1 LVRAAIVN
9 GGKKRAVANYFNR
22 LENVVKEKYEKKS
35 PLPRLKVAY
44 GSARF
49 APGGYGRMS
58 TPTTSVFRACQHR
71 FPTAV
76 VDEFR
81 STIMH
86 SAGRG
91 ALKLVYS
98 QAMRKTVRGLLWW
111 NHTSPLG
118 KHFVNRD
125 FNAAKNI
132 SRCFTTRVRPVE
144 LTRNSSPAISKEI
157 GVRIRV

>member
-1 LVRAAIVN
+1 
-9 GGKKRAVANYFNR
+9 
-22 LENVVKEKYEKKS
+22 
-35 PLPRLKVAY
+35 
-44 GSARF
+44 
-49 APGGYGRMS
+49 MS
-58 TPTTSVFRACQHR
+58 TPTTSVFRACQYR

-86 SAGRG
+86 SSGRG

-98 QAMRKTVRGLLWW
+98 QAMRKTVRGLLWCDR
-111 NHTSPLG
+111 HPCDTSSCDTTSPLG

-132 SRCFTTRVRPVE
+132 SRCFTNRVRPVE
-144 LTRNSSPAISKEI
+144 LTRNSSPVISTTELEYFATPLFHMGLQR
-157 GVRIRV
+157 GVRASQIFFRSLISTSRD